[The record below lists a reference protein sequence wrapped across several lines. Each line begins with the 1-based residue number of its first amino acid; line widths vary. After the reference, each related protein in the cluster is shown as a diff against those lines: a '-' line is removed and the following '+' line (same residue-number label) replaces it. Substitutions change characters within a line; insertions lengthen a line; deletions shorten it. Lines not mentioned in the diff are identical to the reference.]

1 MFVGLLQRL
10 ATAVVRGLSLD
21 SNDGVELTIILLTP
35 LCAKPASASRTHPH
49 TTRSTHTHAQEA
61 SWRTPWT
68 LRRSGGCGSC
78 RATRCVHTVPLLM
91 TTTTTDGL
99 SWIDR
104 SEEDRGADAAAARTT
119 DRPTTT
125 TTTLHNYPTPPTQV
139 CADCPAPNPQW
150 ASVSF
155 GAFIC
160 LECSGQHRSLG
171 VHISFVRSITMDS
184 WTDKQ
189 IKLMEV
195 RPCACSCLCAS

>member
-1 MFVGLLQRL
+1 MIGSTSPLPSIPGLAHR
-10 ATAVVRGLSLD
+10 AH
-21 SNDGVELTIILLTP
+21 TP
-35 LCAKPASASRTHPH
+35 I
-49 TTRSTHTHAQEA
+49 ST
-61 SWRTPWT
+61 PK
-68 LRRSGGCGSC
+68 
-78 RATRCVHTVPLLM
+78 
-91 TTTTTDGL
+91 
-99 SWIDR
+99 IDR
-104 SEEDRGADAAAARTT
+104 SIDQLPA
-119 DRPTTT
+119 
-125 TTTLHNYPTPPTQV
+125 QV

-195 RPCACSCLCAS
+195 GGRGHWIGDH